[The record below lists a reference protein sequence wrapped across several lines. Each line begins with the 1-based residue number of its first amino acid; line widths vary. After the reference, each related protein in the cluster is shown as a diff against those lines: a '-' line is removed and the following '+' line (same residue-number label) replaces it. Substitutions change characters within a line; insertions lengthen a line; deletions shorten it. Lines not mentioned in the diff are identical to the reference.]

1 MPKKTRRVV
10 IIILDSLGAGELPD
24 ASRFGDEGSNT
35 LGNMAKVV
43 GGLRLPNLE
52 AMGLGKAIPIEGLR
66 DDITATAF
74 YGKMAE
80 GSAAKDTTTGHW
92 EIAGIVTTRPFPTY
106 PDGFPNEIIERFIEA
121 IGRPVLGNKPA
132 SGTEII
138 KELGEEHIRT
148 GNPIVYTSADRV
160 FQIAASEAVIPV
172 EELYEMCRTARGILT
187 GRHNVGRVIAR
198 PFVVSE
204 GQYVRTERRK
214 DFSVPPPQPTLLDM
228 AKEEGLEVIGVGKI
242 GDIFAH
248 TGLTTECPTGD
259 NQEGIDQTIKCIKQ
273 DLKGII
279 FTNLIDFDMKYGHR
293 NNPEGYARCLE
304 EFDVR
309 LPEILDSLKDD
320 DILSMTADHGCDPTT
335 PSTDHSREYV
345 PLLVYGKA
353 LGRAC
358 SLGVRENFSDL
369 GATISEALELPPLRN
384 GKSFYKELLKD

>member
-1 MPKKTRRVV
+1 MKKTRRVV

-35 LGNMAKVV
+35 LGNMARAV

-52 AMGLGKAIPIEGLR
+52 ALGLGKIIPVEGLR
-66 DDITATAF
+66 DDITPRAF

-80 GSAAKDTTTGHW
+80 SSGAKDTTTGHW
-92 EIAGIVTTRPFPTY
+92 EITGVVTTKPFPTY
-106 PDGFPNEIIERFIEA
+106 PNGFPGEIIEKFTKA
-121 IGRPVLGNKPA
+121 IGRPILCNRPA

-148 GNPIVYTSADRV
+148 GHPIVYTSADSV
-160 FQIAASEAVIPV
+160 FQIAACEAVIPV
-172 EELYEMCRTARGILT
+172 EELYEMCKIARGILT
-187 GRHNVGRVIAR
+187 GEHNVGRVIAR

-204 GQYVRTERRK
+204 GQYIRTERRK
-214 DFSVPPPQPTLLDM
+214 DFSIPPPQPTLLDM
-228 AKEEGLEVIGVGKI
+228 AKERGLEVTGVGKI

-248 TGLTTECPTGD
+248 TGLTLELPTGN
-259 NQEGIDQTIKCIKQ
+259 NQEGVDQTIRCIKEGSGS
-273 DLKGII
+273 KGII

-304 EFDVR
+304 EFDRR
-309 LPEILDSLKDD
+309 LPEILDSLRDD

-345 PLLVYGKA
+345 PLLVYGRA
-353 LGRAC
+353 LGRVH
-358 SLGVRENFSDL
+358 SLGIRQSFSDL
-369 GATISEALELPPLRN
+369 GATVAEALELPPLRH
-384 GKSFYKELLKD
+384 GKSFYKDLF

>member
-1 MPKKTRRVV
+1 MHKTRRVV

-24 ASRFGDEGSNT
+24 AQLFGNEGSNT
-35 LGNMAKVV
+35 LGNTAKAV

-52 AMGLGKAIPIEGLR
+52 SLGLGKIIPIEGLR
-66 DDITATAF
+66 DDITPRAF

-80 GSAAKDTTTGHW
+80 ASGAKDTTTGHW
-92 EIAGIVTTRPFPTY
+92 EITGIVTTKPFPTY
-106 PDGFPNEIIERFIEA
+106 PNGFPGEIIEKFTKA
-121 IGRPVLGNKPA
+121 VGRPILGNKPA

-148 GNPIVYTSADRV
+148 GSPIVYTSADSV
-160 FQIAASEAVIPV
+160 FQIAACETVIPV
-172 EELYEMCRTARGILT
+172 EELYEMCKTARRILT

-198 PFVVSE
+198 PFMVSE
-204 GQYVRTERRK
+204 GQYTRTERRK
-214 DFSVPPPQPTLLDM
+214 DFSVTPPEPTLLDI
-228 AKEEGLEVIGVGKI
+228 AKENGLDVIGVGKI

-248 TGLTTECPTGD
+248 RGLTQELPTG
-259 NQEGIDQTIKCIKQ
+259 NNREGVDQTIRCIKK
-273 DLKGII
+273 DSRGII

-309 LPEILDSLKDD
+309 LPEILDNLKND

-345 PLLVYGKA
+345 PLLVYGRA
-353 LGRAC
+353 LGGVH
-358 SLGVRENFSDL
+358 SLGIRQSFADL
-369 GATISEALELPPLRN
+369 GATIAEALELPPLRH
-384 GKSFYKELLKD
+384 GKSFYKDLFN